1 MRDKFAAFIT
11 RSLGGLTLAFSLVL
25 GPSTAYAWGSQG
37 HQVVAGLA
45 LAQLTPKARAEV
57 DRLLAQEPGETLVS
71 ISTWADEHKNPTTAR
86 WHYVNFPRDSCSF
99 DAARDCPDGLYLVAA
114 IERQTAVLVSNV
126 PDEKRLN
133 ALKYLVHLVGD
144 IYQPLHAGYQDDKG
158 GNKYQLQAFMRGSNL
173 HALWDSGIIKS
184 MAEDSDSMT
193 ARLLKRRTAFTIQ
206 KWSAVRAAEQ
216 SCQIVGGLGFYPER
230 RVGQD
235 YIDRFTPVLEQQ
247 LAAAGA
253 ALASVLNQL
262 DARTPSSK

>member
-1 MRDKFAAFIT
+1 MA
-11 RSLGGLTLAFSLVL
+11 LSLVL
-25 GPSTAYAWGSQG
+25 GSAGVHAWGSQG

-86 WHYVNFPRDSCSF
+86 WHYVNFPRDSCNF
-99 DAARDCPDGLYLVAA
+99 DAARDCPDGQCLVAA
-114 IERQTAVLVSNV
+114 IERQTAVLLSNA

-144 IYQPLHAGYQDDKG
+144 VYQPLHAGYLDDKG

-184 MAEDSDSMT
+184 MTEEPEAMT
-193 ARLLKRRTAFTIQ
+193 ARLLKRRTAFEIQ
-206 KWSAVRAAEQ
+206 KWSAMRAAEQ
-216 SCQIVGGLGFYPER
+216 SCQIVGVAGFYPER

-247 LAAAGA
+247 LTAAGA
-253 ALASVLNQL
+253 GLAAVLNQI
-262 DARTPSSK
+262 DSGKNGSK